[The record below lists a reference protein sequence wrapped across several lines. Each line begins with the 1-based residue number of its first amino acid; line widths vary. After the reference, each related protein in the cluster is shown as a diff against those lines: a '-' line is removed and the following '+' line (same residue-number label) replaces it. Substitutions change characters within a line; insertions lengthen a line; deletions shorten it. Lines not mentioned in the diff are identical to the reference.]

1 MTDLSAAEGKAALR
15 SELRAGRLARPADEA
30 ASVRLSQQLGQ
41 YCLDNR
47 IKVAAAYLPLPGEPD
62 ISDFLDWA
70 REQAITLLLP
80 TVAGQDLRWVEFDS
94 ATKIGELGFAEAAG
108 KQGDLKRAEVV
119 FLPALAVDLV
129 GNRLGKG
136 KGFYDRALAQLAAS
150 KSRAKQIAVVFD
162 EELLLQLP
170 AESHDQKVD
179 AAVTASKFVWFKR

>member
-1 MTDLSAAEGKAALR
+1 MTDLSAADAKAALR
-15 SELRAGRLARPADEA
+15 SELRAGRSARPADES

-47 IKVAAAYLPLPGEPD
+47 IKIAAAYLPLPGEPD

-70 REQAITLLLP
+70 RDQAITLLLP

-108 KQGDLKRAEVV
+108 KHGDLKRAEVV

>member
-1 MTDLSAAEGKAALR
+1 MTDLSAADAKAALR
-15 SELRAGRLARPADEA
+15 SELRAGRSARSADEA

-70 REQAITLLLP
+70 RDQAITLLLP

-108 KQGDLKRAEVV
+108 KHGDLKRAEVV

>member
-1 MTDLSAAEGKAALR
+1 MTDLSAADAKAALR
-15 SELRAGRLARPADEA
+15 SELRDGRSARPADEA

-70 REQAITLLLP
+70 RDQAITLLLP

>member
-1 MTDLSAAEGKAALR
+1 MTDLSAADAKATLR
-15 SELRAGRLARPADEA
+15 SELRAGRSARPADEA
-30 ASVRLSQQLGQ
+30 TSVRLSQQLGQ

-47 IKVAAAYLPLPGEPD
+47 IKIAAAYLPLPGEPD

-70 REQAITLLLP
+70 RDQAITLLLP

-108 KQGDLKRAEVV
+108 KHGDLKRAEVV

-170 AESHDQKVD
+170 AEGHDQKVD

>member
-1 MTDLSAAEGKAALR
+1 MTDLSTADAKATLR
-15 SELRAGRLARPADEA
+15 RERRSARSARPADADE
-30 ASVRLSQQLGQ
+30 SVRLSQQLGQ

-47 IKVAAAYLPLPGEPD
+47 IRVAAAYLPLPGEPD

-70 REQAITLLLP
+70 REQSITLLLP

-94 ATKIGELGFAEAAG
+94 ATKIGELGFTEAAG
-108 KQGDLKRAEVV
+108 KQSDLNRAEVV
-119 FLPALAVDLV
+119 FLPALAVDLA

-136 KGFYDRALAQLAAS
+136 KGFYDRALAQLAAAMS
-150 KSRAKQIAVVFD
+150 KAKQIAIVFD
-162 EELLLQLP
+162 DELMLQLP

>member
-1 MTDLSAAEGKAALR
+1 MTDLSAADAKAALR
-15 SELRAGRLARPADEA
+15 SELRDGRSARPADEA

-70 REQAITLLLP
+70 RDQAITLLLP

-108 KQGDLKRAEVV
+108 KQGDLKCAEVV

>member
-1 MTDLSAAEGKAALR
+1 MTDLSAADAKAALR
-15 SELRAGRLARPADEA
+15 SELRAGRSARPADEA
-30 ASVRLSQQLGQ
+30 TSVRLSQQLGQ

-47 IKVAAAYLPLPGEPD
+47 IKIAAAYLPLPGEPD

-70 REQAITLLLP
+70 RDQAITLLLP

-108 KQGDLKRAEVV
+108 KHGDLKRAEVV

-170 AESHDQKVD
+170 AEGHDQKVD

>member
-1 MTDLSAAEGKAALR
+1 MTDLSAADAKATLR
-15 SELRAGRLARPADEA
+15 SELRAGRSARPADEA

-47 IKVAAAYLPLPGEPD
+47 IKIAAAYLPLPGEPD

-70 REQAITLLLP
+70 RDQAITLLLP

-108 KQGDLKRAEVV
+108 KHGDLKRAEVV

>member
-1 MTDLSAAEGKAALR
+1 MTDLSTADAKAALR
-15 SELRAGRLARPADEA
+15 RDLRAARSVRPADA
-30 ASVRLSQQLGQ
+30 DASVRLSQQLGQ

-47 IKVAAAYLPLPGEPD
+47 IKVAAAYLPLAGEPD

-70 REQAITLLLP
+70 RGQRITLLLP
-80 TVAGQDLRWVEFDS
+80 TVNGQDLRWVEFDS
-94 ATKIGELGFAEAAG
+94 ATKIGELKFAEAAG

-119 FLPALAVDLV
+119 FLPALAVDLA

-136 KGFYDRALAQLAAS
+136 KGFYDRTLAQLTT
-150 KSRAKQIAVVFD
+150 AKGKAKLVAVVFD